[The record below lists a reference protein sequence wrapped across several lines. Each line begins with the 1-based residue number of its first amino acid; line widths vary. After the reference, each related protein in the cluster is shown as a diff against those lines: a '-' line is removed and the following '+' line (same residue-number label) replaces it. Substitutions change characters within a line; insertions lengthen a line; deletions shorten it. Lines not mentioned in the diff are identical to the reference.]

1 MTIKINTPPN
11 PPMIAAIFHPPV
23 PDEFPVPLKGAGVAV
38 LLGFGDDDG
47 TGVRDGGV
55 GVLVGG
61 AGV

>member
-1 MTIKINTPPN
+1 
-11 PPMIAAIFHPPV
+11 MIAAIFHPSV
-23 PDEFPVPLKGAGVAV
+23 PDESPVPLKGAGVAV